1 MSGARTQQQ
10 DRRAAGLLCCVF
22 FLAYL
27 PFYSG
32 RFTSSDELA
41 VFEMTRSL
49 HENGDLAVP
58 RIQHTGVG
66 AGGTRF
72 SLFAPGQSVLA
83 LPHYAAA
90 RIAEPQLPATV
101 VSDLSGPNV
110 YVHGS
115 NRFSGS
121 FEIFVVGLY
130 SPLLT
135 AMLVAA
141 YFLFQRDLGVRVGN
155 ALFAAVVLGAG
166 TYVASLSSFFLRH
179 ATESLL
185 ILLSL
190 YALRRWARD
199 DRRRDLCLAA
209 SCASAI
215 LLIRVPSAVYGLPFG
230 IALLTTLLGR
240 MRLGRDARALALD
253 TLAIGLPLLTAVAT
267 HVAVNTVRWG
277 APFASPMTAQHT
289 IMDNP
294 IWLGIAGLLFSPGV
308 SVFAYSPVLLLSPW
322 MLAALRRREPLVVW
336 TAIATFVCFVCFVG
350 AYRHWPGL
358 WSAPGPRYLY
368 LCIPL
373 LLLPLGPWLDADQR
387 RRRTV
392 AGLAALG
399 ATVQIALLL
408 TPWEATVAH
417 MGYAASGPEGP
428 FLWSLASGP
437 IPGTF
442 ETLFAQDERSPWLW
456 KLATGW
462 LGHPAAP
469 HRAAVWLGAWAL
481 LFTLAIWRL
490 RATIRAMTVDRD
502 PTRVRANG

>member
-1 MSGARTQQQ
+1 MSGARTHRQ
-10 DRRAAGLLCCVF
+10 DRRAALVLCCVF
-22 FLAYL
+22 VLAYL

-32 RFTSSDELA
+32 RFTSTDELA

-90 RIAEPQLPATV
+90 QIAEPRLPATAL
-101 VSDLSGPNV
+101 SDLSGPNI

-121 FEIFVVGLY
+121 FEIFAVGLY
-130 SPLLT
+130 SPLVT

-141 YFLFQRDLGVRVGN
+141 YFLFQRDLGARPRN

-166 TYVASLSSFFLRH
+166 TYVASLSSLFLRH

-190 YALRRWARD
+190 YGLRRWVRD

-215 LLIRVPSAVYGLPFG
+215 LLIRVPSAVYGVPFG
-230 IALLTTLLGR
+230 IALLAALVGR
-240 MRLGRDARALALD
+240 VRQGRDARALVLD
-253 TLAIGLPLLTAVAT
+253 ALAIGLPPLTAIAT
-267 HVAVNTVRWG
+267 HVAVNTYRWG
-277 APFASPMTAQHT
+277 TPFASPMTAQHT

-322 MLAALRRREPLVVW
+322 MLAALRRREPLVVG
-336 TAIATFVCFVCFVG
+336 TAVGTFVCFVCFVG

-358 WSAPGPRYLY
+358 WTAPGPRYLY

-373 LLLPLGPWLDADQR
+373 LLLPLGPWLDAEPR
-387 RRRTV
+387 RRRAV
-392 AGLAALG
+392 GWLAALG
-399 ATVQIALLL
+399 ATLQVALLL

-417 MGYAASGPEGP
+417 MGYAPSGPEGP

-469 HRAAVWLGAWAL
+469 QRAAAWLGAWAL
-481 LFTLAIWRL
+481 LFAPAVWLL
-490 RATIRAMTVDRD
+490 RTTIRAMD
-502 PTRVRANG
+502 PDGGSAPVRAGD